1 MADNVVMDTTRN
13 EVQIDLDKFMA
24 MSEEISELKDKLREA
39 TDPELQDKRNPWCP
53 SSVAVGQ

>member
-24 MSEEISELKDKLREA
+24 MSEEISELKDKLRE
-39 TDPELQDKRNPWCP
+39 
-53 SSVAVGQ
+53 